1 MIKEFFDNIK
11 NRIFE
16 NKKLM
21 LIVSLGVIG
30 IILIS
35 FSEFKTKAT
44 KPVVENENE
53 EKETVNTDYAKN
65 LEERLTVL
73 ISSIENAGQVEVM
86 ITLKSTDE
94 SVYAVNENIKNDDR
108 SNNYSSNYVIIDN
121 KSEKEGI
128 KLKVLEPEIRGVA
141 VVCTGGDNPEVVSQ
155 ITDTVSTVLGIGSN
169 KVSVAKMK

>member
-44 KPVVENENE
+44 KTVVENETE